1 MTRIGRTFRKLKNE
15 GDKALTLFLTS
26 GYPHLDSARS
36 LVPLLADAGAD
47 IIELGMPFSD
57 PLADGPV
64 IQESST
70 IALRNGT
77 TLGRV
82 LEDAAFVRAR
92 VAIPLL
98 LMGYVNPILRY
109 GIERFAHD
117 AASAG
122 IDGVILPE
130 VPLEETGRFS
140 EAFRRNNLDHI
151 LLVTPTTPPE
161 RIRAVDESSSGFV
174 YCVSM
179 TGVTGRKA
187 IVGTSYLSTVRTLVT
202 HNPLQIGFGIAGPDD
217 ARSIAAYADGIIVG
231 TALIRKLKE
240 EEPTERL
247 VQWVSSVKG
256 ALHT

>member
-1 MTRIGRTFRKLKNE
+1 
-15 GDKALTLFLTS
+15 
-26 GYPHLDSARS
+26 
-36 LVPLLADAGAD
+36 
-47 IIELGMPFSD
+47 
-57 PLADGPV
+57 
-64 IQESST
+64 
-70 IALRNGT
+70 
-77 TLGRV
+77 
-82 LEDAAFVRAR
+82 
-92 VAIPLL
+92 
-98 LMGYVNPILRY
+98 MGYVNPILRY
-109 GIERFAHD
+109 GIERFARD

-122 IDGVILPE
+122 VDGVILPE

-187 IVGTSYLSTVRTLVT
+187 IVGTSYLSTVRNLVT